1 MLQRQLY
8 FMLTFVLILCLTS
21 FGVLIVSLFGIFT
34 SYKYLSQFFHLSFDF
49 TILQFGPHRSSDFY
63 VLLIFFLWLLVFV
76 SLPHS
81 KIVKNSPRHFYS
93 SNVVSFS
100 FVSLKM
106 LILLFWVYPW
116 TGMRYRSSVK
126 FFQITFQSSLTNY
139 EIIFLFPPLVFE
151 SPFIRYYSLW
161 WFWSISGFPVL
172 FLWGKIV
179 ELTAQT
185 QWTGN
190 CKNCT

>member
-106 LILLFWVYPW
+106 LILLF
-116 TGMRYRSSVK
+116 
-126 FFQITFQSSLTNY
+126 
-139 EIIFLFPPLVFE
+139 
-151 SPFIRYYSLW
+151 
-161 WFWSISGFPVL
+161 
-172 FLWGKIV
+172 
-179 ELTAQT
+179 
-185 QWTGN
+185 
-190 CKNCT
+190 